1 MNSSL
6 KATTFISLI
15 LLSAFAAAETLT
27 GTIKNGTTGKAAG
40 GDEVVLLS
48 LGQGMEEAG
57 RAKADAKGN
66 FSINVPESGGMP
78 HLVRVIHQGV
88 TYHKMAPPGTTSVEV
103 EVFDVAKKVEAI
115 SVTADVMRVQAE
127 GNNLEVIRLFAVD
140 NKSSPPRTQMN
151 DQNYEFYLPDG
162 AHINQAM
169 AKTAGGNPINAT
181 PVPQKEKNR
190 YAFIFPLRPGET
202 QFQISFTLPY
212 SGEASIDPKPL
223 YPMEH
228 FVVMLPKSMQFS
240 GPASFQSM
248 QDPQQSDAVVQV
260 VSNAQPSQSLAFK
273 VSGTGALPDRAES
286 AGAGGGGVGGPQTS
300 GRDSRPGGGLGPPS
314 ENPDPLDQYRWYIL
328 GGFAL
333 ALAAGGYYI
342 AKRSPKTAGAGAR
355 SIDEDETVE
364 IPRAAPAP
372 ARPTPARKPSVPV
385 ATPAA
390 PLSSAATAGNHSGML
405 LEALKEE
412 LFALELERQQGS
424 ISQQEYEKQK
434 AALDQT
440 LQRALKRK
448 AQKV

>member
-6 KATTFISLI
+6 KSTIFVSLV
-15 LLSAFAAAETLT
+15 LVSGLVSAETLT
-27 GTIKNGTTGKAAG
+27 GTIKNGTTGKSAG

-57 RAKADAKGN
+57 RTKADSKGN
-66 FSINVPESGGMP
+66 FSINVPESGGNP

-103 EVFDVAKKVEAI
+103 EVYDVAKKVEGI

-140 NKSSPPRTQMN
+140 NKSNPPKTQMN

-181 PVPQKEKNR
+181 AVPQKEKNR

-212 SGEASIDPKPL
+212 SGEANLDPKPL

-248 QDPQQSDAVVQV
+248 QDPQQSDAAVQV
-260 VSNAQPSQSLAFK
+260 VSNAQPSQGLAFK
-273 VSGTGALPDRAES
+273 VSGTGTLPDRTES
-286 AGAGGGGVGGPQTS
+286 AGSAGGGVGGPQTA

-314 ENPDPLDQYRWYIL
+314 EAPDPLDQYRWYIL
-328 GGFAL
+328 GSFAL
-333 ALAAGGYYI
+333 ALAGGGYYI
-342 AKRSPKTAGAGAR
+342 AKRSPKTAEAGAR

-364 IPRAAPAP
+364 LPAVGAPARSKPVGKPSAPVARSVAAPAP
-372 ARPTPARKPSVPV
+372 KSD
-385 ATPAA
+385 
-390 PLSSAATAGNHSGML
+390 NHSGML

-412 LFALELERQQGS
+412 LFQLELERQEGS

>member
-1 MNSSL
+1 
-6 KATTFISLI
+6 
-15 LLSAFAAAETLT
+15 
-27 GTIKNGTTGKAAG
+27 
-40 GDEVVLLS
+40 
-48 LGQGMEEAG
+48 
-57 RAKADAKGN
+57 
-66 FSINVPESGGMP
+66 
-78 HLVRVIHQGV
+78 
-88 TYHKMAPPGTTSVEV
+88 
-103 EVFDVAKKVEAI
+103 
-115 SVTADVMRVQAE
+115 
-127 GNNLEVIRLFAVD
+127 
-140 NKSSPPRTQMN
+140 
-151 DQNYEFYLPDG
+151 
-162 AHINQAM
+162 M

-181 PVPQKEKNR
+181 AVPQKEKNR

-273 VSGTGALPDRAES
+273 VSGTGALPDRNES
-286 AGAGGGGVGGPQTS
+286 ASSGGSIGGPQTS
-300 GRDSRPGGGLGPPS
+300 GRDARPGGGLGPPS
-314 ENPDPLDQYRWYIL
+314 EAPDPLDQYRWYIL

-333 ALAAGGYYI
+333 ALAGGGYYV
-342 AKRSPKTAGAGAR
+342 AKRSPRTTDAGAR

-364 IPRAAPAP
+364 IPAAAP
-372 ARPTPARKPSVPV
+372 ARPKAAARPTAPV
-385 ATPAA
+385 AWSVASPA
-390 PLSSAATAGNHSGML
+390 PTSSNHSGAL

-412 LFALELERQQGS
+412 LFQLELERQEGS

-440 LQRALKRK
+440 LQRALKRR
-448 AQKV
+448 AQKVQRYNK

>member
-6 KATTFISLI
+6 KATTFISI
-15 LLSAFAAAETLT
+15 MLLSGLAMAETLT
-27 GTIKNGTTGKAAG
+27 GTIKNGTTGKSAG
-40 GDEVVLLS
+40 GDEVVLLT

-57 RAKADAKGN
+57 RTKADSKGN
-66 FSINVPESGGMP
+66 FSINVPEGGGNP

-103 EVFDVAKKVEAI
+103 EVFDVAKKVDGI

-127 GNNLEVIRLFAVD
+127 NNNLEVIRLFAVD

-169 AKTAGGNPINAT
+169 AKTAGGNPINASA
-181 PVPQKEKNR
+181 VPQKEKNR

-228 FVVMLPKSMQFS
+228 FVVVLPKSMQFS

-248 QDPQQSDAVVQV
+248 QDPQQSDSIVQV
-260 VSNAQPSQSLAFK
+260 VSNAQPSQNLAFK
-273 VSGTGALPDRAES
+273 VSGSGTLPDRTES
-286 AGAGGGGVGGPQTS
+286 ASSGGGGVGGPQST
-300 GRDSRPGGGLGPPS
+300 GRDSRPGGGLGPPT
-314 ENPDPLDQYRWYIL
+314 EAPDPLDQYRWYIL

-333 ALAAGGYYI
+333 ALAGGGYYI
-342 AKRSPKTAGAGAR
+342 AKRSPKTAEAGGR

-364 IPRAAPAP
+364 LPAAVPARPKPVFKASAPAAAPRSSPAP
-372 ARPTPARKPSVPV
+372 AR
-385 ATPAA
+385 
-390 PLSSAATAGNHSGML
+390 GNHSGML

-412 LFALELERQQGS
+412 LFQLELERQQGS
-424 ISQQEYEKQK
+424 ITQQEYEKQK
-434 AALDQT
+434 SALDQT

-448 AQKV
+448 AQEV

>member
-6 KATTFISLI
+6 KASTLI
-15 LLSAFAAAETLT
+15 AIMLLSALAAAETLT
-27 GTIKNGTTGKAAG
+27 GSIKNGTTGKAAG

-57 RAKADAKGN
+57 RTKADSEGN
-66 FSINVPESGGMP
+66 FSINVPESGGNP

-103 EVFDVAKKVEAI
+103 EVFDVAKKVEGI

-140 NKSSPPRTQMN
+140 NKSSPPKSQMN
-151 DQNYEFYLPDG
+151 DQNYEFYLPEG

-169 AKTAGGNPINAT
+169 AMTAGGNPINAT

-212 SGEASIDPKPL
+212 SGEATIDPKPL

-228 FVVMLPKSMQFS
+228 FVVMVPKSMQFS

-248 QDPQQSDAVVQV
+248 QDPQQSDSVVQV

-273 VSGTGALPDRAES
+273 VSGTGSLPDRAES
-286 AGAGGGGVGGPQTS
+286 ASSGGGGGVGGPQTA

-314 ENPDPLDQYRWYIL
+314 ESTDPLDKYRWYIL

-333 ALAAGGYYI
+333 ALAGGGYYI
-342 AKRSPKTAGAGAR
+342 AKRSPKTAVAGGRA
-355 SIDEDETVE
+355 IDDDETVE
-364 IPRAAPAP
+364 IPKAVS
-372 ARPTPARKPSVPV
+372 ARPKQTTKVSVPV
-385 ATPAA
+385 VTAA
-390 PLSSAATAGNHSGML
+390 ASSASQGNNSGAL

-412 LFALELERQQGS
+412 LFELELERQQGS
-424 ISQQEYEKQK
+424 ISQQEYEKHK